1 MSSIKVPTWFW
12 VVAVI
17 ALLWNLLGC
26 MAYVM
31 EVTKTEE
38 AIAALPAAE
47 QALYAE
53 IPAWAT
59 AAFALAVFGGAL
71 GCVALLL
78 RKSWAVPL
86 FVVSLIALCI
96 QMYHSLFMI
105 DSIAV
110 YGPGSAVMPAM
121 VVLIAIAL
129 LVASRRWSTR
139 GWLT

>member
-110 YGPGSAVMPAM
+110 YGPGSAAMPAM
-121 VVLIAIAL
+121 VILIAIAL

-139 GWLT
+139 G